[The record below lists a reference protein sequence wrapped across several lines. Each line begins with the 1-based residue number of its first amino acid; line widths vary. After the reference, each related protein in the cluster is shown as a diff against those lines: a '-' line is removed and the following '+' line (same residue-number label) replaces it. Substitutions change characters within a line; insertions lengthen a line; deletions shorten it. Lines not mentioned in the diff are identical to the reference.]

1 MFVQYTCNT
10 GILFF
15 PPTIQNSIYT
25 FLKPDKIRSI
35 FPLRRMDKNHFICA
49 WSNCLLL
56 SNPHKGVIFTYENIS
71 YSMISIKQ
79 ATALNC
85 QCLQR
90 AGSPA
95 KFLFSHNYIAHKNFN
110 FVYIICSFNKKG
122 DKCYRKLTEMV
133 CNRHI

>member
-1 MFVQYTCNT
+1 MYNTCV
-10 GILFF
+10 ILVFLFF

-35 FPLRRMDKNHFICA
+35 FPLGRMDKNHFICGQIVYCCQTHTKA
-49 WSNCLLL
+49 WS
-56 SNPHKGVIFTYENIS
+56 SHMKIFS

-95 KFLFSHNYIAHKNFN
+95 KFLFSHIYIAHKNFN